1 MTMQGSL
8 DLTPYL
14 LENGNVQS
22 HAWPGGYHHAELTAV
37 RWLLS
42 RLIARYNTGD
52 RAITLDD
59 LHRLEADL
67 VQMQSEMVSL

>member
-1 MTMQGSL
+1 M
-8 DLTPYL
+8 
-14 LENGNVQS
+14 N
-22 HAWPGGYHHAELTAV
+22 HHAELTAV

-52 RAITLDD
+52 KAITLDD

-67 VQMQSEMVSL
+67 VQMQLDTITL